1 MKHAFLAIIPLLAV
15 LALAACA
22 QTSTPDPDTQ
32 PEEVPIDGGNT
43 THIDANAPKE
53 IESGEIADF
62 YAHFYLVGEWG
73 KDDGDREYIFE
84 VKPDENGV
92 LIASES
98 GSGAQMTADEALLAA
113 LQRVIDENELAKNN
127 GIYDVTAGL
136 PPEFQACSVDVNYV
150 SGEYLT
156 FTINNEPESPWAQGF
171 YLAFSDWFAAKG
183 DDRFVPPRETGHVTR
198 LRFDW
203 KKDGKHYSYG
213 DIKVPEEM
221 AIDGQTLVLNKDIY
235 SYGTEKTEVDLFCAF
250 PEDYFDRISEIF
262 ASHDLRSFSRYSVLY
277 GQGRENF
284 DPWPD
289 KGDLEIYLEYEG
301 GHRENI
307 MVSEPSDIAL
317 LQPLLDDLLGY
328 LDGLFEE

>member
-1 MKHAFLAIIPLLAV
+1 MKHWIFLLLIPALAFV
-15 LALAACA
+15 LAGCG
-22 QTSTPDPDTQ
+22 PDADTV
-32 PEEVPIDGGNT
+32 PEEEPIEGGNT
-43 THIDANAPKE
+43 THIDANAPKT
-53 IESGEIADF
+53 IESKEIADF
-62 YAHFYLVGEWG
+62 YAHFYLQGEWG
-73 KDDGDREYIFE
+73 KGDGDREYIFE
-84 VKPDENGV
+84 VKPDESGA

-98 GSGAQMTADEALLAA
+98 GSGVQMTADEELLAA
-113 LQRVIDENELAKNN
+113 LQRVIDENQLASQN

-136 PPEFQACSVDVNYV
+136 PPEFQACGVDINYA
-150 SGEYLT
+150 SGENLT
-156 FTINNEPESPWAQGF
+156 FTINNEPEAPWAQGI
-171 YLAFSDWFAAKG
+171 YLAFADWFASKG
-183 DDRFVPPRETGHVTR
+183 DDRFVPPRETGQIIR

-203 KKDGKHYSYG
+203 KKDGKHYAYG
-213 DIKVPEEM
+213 DINVPEEM

-235 SYGTEKTEVDLFCAF
+235 NYGTETTELDLYRAF

-262 ASHDLRSFSRYSVLY
+262 ASYDWRAFSHYSVLY

-289 KGDLEIYLEYEG
+289 AGDLEIYLEYEN